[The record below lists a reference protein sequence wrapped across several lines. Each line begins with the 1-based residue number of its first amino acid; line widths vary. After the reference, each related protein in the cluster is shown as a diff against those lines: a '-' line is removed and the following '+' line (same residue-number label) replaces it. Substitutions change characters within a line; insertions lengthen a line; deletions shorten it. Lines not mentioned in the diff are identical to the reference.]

1 MTLLTPSPSTSM
13 RLAISPR
20 TRLGVQQTFSALR
33 HRNYRLWFIG
43 QLISL
48 AGTWM
53 QTTAQ
58 GYLVFELTKSPAFLG
73 YVGFAG
79 GIPSWIFT
87 LYGGVIADR
96 VPRRTLIM
104 ITQAAMMVLAFAMT
118 GLVVSGLIQA
128 WQIIVLAML
137 LGVAQSFDA
146 PARQAFV
153 MEMVGRE
160 DLTNAIAL
168 NSTMFNMAAVVGP
181 ALAGIVYA
189 LWGPAWCFTI
199 NALSY
204 LAVILALAAMRLPAF
219 VPRVR
224 KDRAMTEMR
233 VGLGYVRHN
242 KVVLTLILNMAVIA
256 MFGIS
261 LVTLI
266 PAWSVDVLGGD
277 VRTNGALLAARG
289 IGAVSGA
296 LMVAALGSR
305 PIRGKLWTVGS
316 FVMPLAMVAF
326 AAARIVP
333 VSMAMLVGVGWSFM
347 VVANT
352 SNSMVQTMV
361 PDELRGRVMGVYT
374 LMFFGGM
381 PLGSLL
387 IGSMAELLTEP
398 VTLAI
403 NAAIVLL
410 VAGIVWLRLPFIRK
424 LG

>member
-1 MTLLTPSPSTSM
+1 M

-189 LWGPAWCFTI
+189 LWGP
-199 NALSY
+199 
-204 LAVILALAAMRLPAF
+204 
-219 VPRVR
+219 
-224 KDRAMTEMR
+224 
-233 VGLGYVRHN
+233 
-242 KVVLTLILNMAVIA
+242 
-256 MFGIS
+256 
-261 LVTLI
+261 
-266 PAWSVDVLGGD
+266 
-277 VRTNGALLAARG
+277 
-289 IGAVSGA
+289 
-296 LMVAALGSR
+296 
-305 PIRGKLWTVGS
+305 
-316 FVMPLAMVAF
+316 
-326 AAARIVP
+326 
-333 VSMAMLVGVGWSFM
+333 
-347 VVANT
+347 
-352 SNSMVQTMV
+352 
-361 PDELRGRVMGVYT
+361 
-374 LMFFGGM
+374 
-381 PLGSLL
+381 
-387 IGSMAELLTEP
+387 
-398 VTLAI
+398 
-403 NAAIVLL
+403 
-410 VAGIVWLRLPFIRK
+410 
-424 LG
+424 

>member
-1 MTLLTPSPSTSM
+1 M
-13 RLAISPR
+13 RLALSPR
-20 TRLGVQQTFSALR
+20 ARLGVQQTFSALR

-53 QTTAQ
+53 QTTAL

-79 GIPSWIFT
+79 GLPSWVFT

-96 VPRRTLIM
+96 VARRTLLIA
-104 ITQAAMMVLAFAMT
+104 TQAVMMVLAFALT
-118 GLVVSGLIQA
+118 GLVVSGLIQP

-137 LGVAQSFDA
+137 LGVAQAFDA

-153 MEMVGRE
+153 VEMVGKE
-160 DLTNAIAL
+160 DMTNAIAL
-168 NSTMFNMAAVVGP
+168 NSTMFNMAAVFGP
-181 ALAGIVYA
+181 AIAGVVYA
-189 LWGPAWCFTI
+189 LWGPAACFTI
-199 NALSY
+199 NGLSY
-204 LAVILALAAMRLPAF
+204 LAVIIALLAMRLPPF

-224 KDRAMTEMR
+224 QASVTKEMR
-233 VGLGYVRHN
+233 QGLGYVRHN

-289 IGAVSGA
+289 LGAVCGA

-305 PIRGKLWTVGS
+305 PVRGKLWTVGS
-316 FVMPLAMVAF
+316 FVMPLSMLAF
-326 AAARIVP
+326 AAAHLVP
-333 VSMAMLVGVGWSFM
+333 VSLATLVGVGWSFM

-352 SNSMVQTMV
+352 SNALVQTTV
-361 PDELRGRVMGVYT
+361 PDDLRGRVMGVYM

-381 PLGSLL
+381 PIGSLL
-387 IGSMAELLTEP
+387 VGSMAEALSEP
-398 VTLAI
+398 ITLAI
-403 NAAIVLL
+403 NAVIVLC
-410 VAGIVWLRLPFIRK
+410 VAAFVWLRLPYIRK

>member
-1 MTLLTPSPSTSM
+1 
-13 RLAISPR
+13 
-20 TRLGVQQTFSALR
+20 
-33 HRNYRLWFIG
+33 
-43 QLISL
+43 
-48 AGTWM
+48 
-53 QTTAQ
+53 
-58 GYLVFELTKSPAFLG
+58 
-73 YVGFAG
+73 
-79 GIPSWIFT
+79 
-87 LYGGVIADR
+87 
-96 VPRRTLIM
+96 
-104 ITQAAMMVLAFAMT
+104 
-118 GLVVSGLIQA
+118 
-128 WQIIVLAML
+128 
-137 LGVAQSFDA
+137 
-146 PARQAFV
+146 
-153 MEMVGRE
+153 
-160 DLTNAIAL
+160 
-168 NSTMFNMAAVVGP
+168 
-181 ALAGIVYA
+181 
-189 LWGPAWCFTI
+189 
-199 NALSY
+199 
-204 LAVILALAAMRLPAF
+204 
-219 VPRVR
+219 
-224 KDRAMTEMR
+224 
-233 VGLGYVRHN
+233 GLGYVRHN

-316 FVMPLAMVAF
+316 FVMPLAMFAF

-387 IGSMAELLTEP
+387 IGSMA
-398 VTLAI
+398 
-403 NAAIVLL
+403 
-410 VAGIVWLRLPFIRK
+410 
-424 LG
+424 

>member
-1 MTLLTPSPSTSM
+1 
-13 RLAISPR
+13 
-20 TRLGVQQTFSALR
+20 
-33 HRNYRLWFIG
+33 
-43 QLISL
+43 
-48 AGTWM
+48 
-53 QTTAQ
+53 
-58 GYLVFELTKSPAFLG
+58 
-73 YVGFAG
+73 
-79 GIPSWIFT
+79 FT

-316 FVMPLAMVAF
+316 FVMPLAMFAF